1 MPSTIL
7 IIEDEIFI
15 AAEMEEVIRDLG
27 HQSAGIA
34 DDMESAMEKASDRV
48 DIALVDVNLADGATG
63 PIIATKLSTEFGIE
77 IVFVTANPA
86 QIGGDAGHAIGALEK
101 PIDVTSLKQ
110 VLDYV
115 IALRR
120 GEHPEPPARLRIL
133 GN

>member
-7 IIEDEIFI
+7 IVEDEIFI

-34 DDMESAMEKASDRV
+34 DDMDSAMEKASGNV

-63 PIIATKLSTEFGIE
+63 PLIARNLSTQFGIE

-86 QIGGDAGHAIGALEK
+86 QIGEGASGAIGALEK
-101 PIDVTSLKQ
+101 PVDVTSLKE

-115 IALRR
+115 IGLRK
-120 GEHPEPPARLRIL
+120 GEDPVPPARLRL
-133 GN
+133 FED